1 MTVLVATAVEQ
12 QSIVVKE
19 VDENIIRIRDIGEQ
33 VASDSQENSIASDDV
48 AALAS
53 ELHQEASIFKIK

>member
-33 VASDSQENSIASDDV
+33 VANDSQENSRASDDV
-48 AALAS
+48 ATLAS
-53 ELHQEASIFKIK
+53 KLHEEASIFKI